1 MRQSG
6 RGRPKPFT
14 PRASYQQAAITTKTA
29 RNELQGGDIS
39 RYSLGH
45 YGSSLPL
52 SQLVANT
59 PRSSLRFHVLQQLQM
74 AYGLCSCYVRTKRAP
89 RDTRSHRC
97 GPKRHLAAPK
107 LVACN
112 DPHIPPLPD
121 SGDASAK
128 PSIVVARSCEANFRH
143 FQPAQARSATD
154 TTDFW
159 ELTVG

>member
-1 MRQSG
+1 MAYVLVTFGQSV
-6 RGRPKPFT
+6 RLVTHARIVADRPH
-14 PRASYQQAAITTKTA
+14 ITA
-29 RNELQGGDIS
+29 RRTETRQ
-39 RYSLGH
+39 
-45 YGSSLPL
+45 
-52 SQLVANT
+52 AN
-59 PRSSLRFHVLQQLQM
+59 FAQ
-74 AYGLCSCYVRTKRAP
+74 
-89 RDTRSHRC
+89 
-97 GPKRHLAAPK
+97 KRHLAAPK